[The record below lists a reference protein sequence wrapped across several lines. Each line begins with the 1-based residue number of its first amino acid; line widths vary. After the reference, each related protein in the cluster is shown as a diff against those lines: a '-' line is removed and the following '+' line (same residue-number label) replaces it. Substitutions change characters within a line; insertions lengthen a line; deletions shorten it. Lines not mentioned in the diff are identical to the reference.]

1 MSGHDHTQPPTQ
13 ANPPTPSGQSN
24 NPMGAFLTNAFSY
37 IEQVKVEFVDRPEKY
52 SQFLDIVKEYRE
64 LHTQDPTTLTCI
76 YRVVVLFHGH
86 PQLIL
91 GYNAFLPCGYSLE
104 LEDENTV
111 IINAPG
117 PAA

>member
-64 LHTQDPTTLTCI
+64 LHTQ
-76 YRVVVLFHGH
+76 
-86 PQLIL
+86 
-91 GYNAFLPCGYSLE
+91 E
-104 LEDENTV
+104 
-111 IINAPG
+111 
-117 PAA
+117 